1 MSDLVNVMK
10 KELRE
15 LLTPSSIISVM
26 VVVLMFAMMGSAM
39 SGEMEKATSP
49 SHMLVVNCD
58 SDTYGVESISAVYDS
73 LYGTGMFTEYVT
85 VDNSAVPVDSAY
97 VEQRLNELG
106 YTDAVVIAQGFH
118 SNITSTPVVK
128 GQVHL
133 YFQYQSGGIFSGASS
148 SIAAT
153 IMEVVNSEIAKT
165 LVTGEPDLGPNAASP
180 VDMGSTHTYVN
191 GRVVDNVTPMMIS
204 SALMSQSM
212 VVPIVIMVII
222 MMVGSIVISSMGNEK
237 ENKTLET
244 LLTMPVKRM
253 TIVTGKLLSAA
264 IAGIVFG
271 AAYMVGMM
279 FYMNGMNSTIAAGV
293 DLSDIGLT
301 LGPMDWLAV
310 MVMMF
315 LAILTALGMCMILG
329 AFTKNY
335 KAAQT
340 MTLPLAVLAMIPMF
354 VLMFMGWESLPM
366 FGKVLLFIIPFTHP
380 MMVMNNL
387 MFGNYALVLGGAV
400 YLLAFTAVM
409 IYATIRIYKS
419 DILITGI
426 GQTKFAVTLKKMVTK
441 KAQ

>member
-15 LLTPSSIISVM
+15 LLTPSSIISVV

-58 SDTYGVESISAVYDS
+58 SNTYGVECISAVYDS
-73 LYGTGMFTEYVT
+73 LYGTGMFAEYVT

-106 YTDAVVIAQGFH
+106 YTDAVVISQNFQ
-118 SNITSTPVVK
+118 SNIMSEPVVK

-301 LGPMDWLAV
+301 LGSMDWLAV

-354 VLMFMGWESLPM
+354 VLMFMGWESLPI

-409 IYATIRIYKS
+409 IYATIRTYKS

-426 GQTKFAVTLKKMVTK
+426 GQTKFVVTLKKMVTK